1 MPSETPPRAPIARA
15 VCCFCGTS
23 VELSDPEYTRLAVR
37 WREGDEER
45 GQSWGAHR
53 GCVAALMHERVAGEG
68 PFFDEG
74 VP

>member
-45 GQSWGAHR
+45 RQ
-53 GCVAALMHERVAGEG
+53 
-68 PFFDEG
+68 
-74 VP
+74 